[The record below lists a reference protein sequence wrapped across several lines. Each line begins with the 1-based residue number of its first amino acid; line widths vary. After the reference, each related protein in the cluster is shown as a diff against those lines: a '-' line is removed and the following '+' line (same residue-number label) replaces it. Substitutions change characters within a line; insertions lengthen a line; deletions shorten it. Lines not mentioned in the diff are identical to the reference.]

1 MRDPAALIPETM
13 FIPIM
18 DRKSLL
24 VAIVSFIL
32 GNTLTTL
39 WCWIPALPCNTDHP
53 VTASHVIG
61 QPRAPA
67 GYEVKTI
74 LRTSHQEDANSNLPS
89 DPRVTEYIG
98 EKECVCTGKWHK
110 DFFPPEKWA
119 ERQKGQEASL
129 ERYTRRR
136 SNFKDFH
143 NQVDGF
149 SPISYPAHGL
159 YVRPLRAVR
168 LQGLQIEWCDS
179 KRHFSGAELQ
189 AKLHTRR
196 GIFKLLTDVKTVKVE
211 GVETADLVIRTSIPT
226 LLNLQLQQVVYQ
238 NTEFDGNTF
247 DIVEFY
253 FDEFNATIPIHI
265 QHRQVTWLFEQG
277 QGRVQDRVTVV
288 VKAFLRYDH
297 SRQLIHSFR
306 RVQDRVTVV
315 VKAFLRYDHVRQLI
329 HSFRRVQDR
338 VTVVVKAFLRYDHVR
353 QLIHSFRR
361 FYPGTRI
368 IVADDSPKERY
379 QDIKEEYTDHYR
391 MPDYAGFFAGRN
403 LGLSQVTTEYFLY
416 MDDDHYLRPSTK
428 LETLVALLDNTDF
441 HVASGAYEDLEE
453 FASAIR
459 VVGNRTHACFE
470 KLRKHY
476 HEIDGFPDCYA
487 ADHTENFFLA
497 STAEVKAVGFDPHPA
512 QARVGHQ
519 EFFTAAL
526 GRLRIAVCR
535 FVIVGHNK
543 SAEPDPLYEKY
554 RRTDRKY
561 RDMRTT
567 HNLYRDNLT
576 CTGLKYPRIETYALH
591 MMISAVIIICS
602 QQTTNMSVEKK
613 TTPEIFDPDSTPE
626 KTAEYY
632 DNWSGH
638 YEEEII
644 TQLKCTAPRVC
655 AAAVAKALGGP
666 DRGKVRILDVA
677 AGTGSC
683 GEELVRLGFKGL
695 DGVDGSPDMLKL
707 AERKQIY
714 NRLICDFVGPNP
726 LDIENDTYDAI
737 ACCSAFAPGHLKE
750 ECLPELIRVVKP
762 GGHIVITF
770 REEYLH
776 TVENY
781 RDRLEP
787 CMARLQQEGL
797 WERVTREVFPKFYE
811 DKDGITFVYK
821 VM

>member
-1 MRDPAALIPETM
+1 M

-39 WCWIPALPCNTDHP
+39 WCCIPALPCNTDSP
-53 VTASHVIG
+53 VTASHVIR

-67 GYEVKTI
+67 GYEFRTI

-110 DFFPPEKWA
+110 DFFPPEKWS
-119 ERQKGQEASL
+119 ERQKQQEASL

-168 LQGLQIEWCDS
+168 LQGLQIEWFDS
-179 KRHFSGAELQ
+179 KRHSSGAELQ

-196 GIFKLLTDVKTVKVE
+196 GIFKLLADVKTVKVE
-211 GVETADLVIRTSIPT
+211 GVETADLVIRTSIPA

-297 SRQLIHSFR
+297 
-306 RVQDRVTVV
+306 
-315 VKAFLRYDHVRQLI
+315 VRQLV
-329 HSFRRVQDR
+329 HSF
-338 VTVVVKAFLRYDHVR
+338 
-353 QLIHSFRR
+353 SR

-591 MMISAVIIICS
+591 IMISAVIIICGVYIV
-602 QQTTNMSVEKK
+602 T
-613 TTPEIFDPDSTPE
+613 
-626 KTAEYY
+626 
-632 DNWSGH
+632 
-638 YEEEII
+638 
-644 TQLKCTAPRVC
+644 
-655 AAAVAKALGGP
+655 
-666 DRGKVRILDVA
+666 
-677 AGTGSC
+677 
-683 GEELVRLGFKGL
+683 EL
-695 DGVDGSPDMLKL
+695 
-707 AERKQIY
+707 
-714 NRLICDFVGPNP
+714 
-726 LDIENDTYDAI
+726 
-737 ACCSAFAPGHLKE
+737 
-750 ECLPELIRVVKP
+750 
-762 GGHIVITF
+762 
-770 REEYLH
+770 
-776 TVENY
+776 
-781 RDRLEP
+781 
-787 CMARLQQEGL
+787 
-797 WERVTREVFPKFYE
+797 
-811 DKDGITFVYK
+811 
-821 VM
+821 